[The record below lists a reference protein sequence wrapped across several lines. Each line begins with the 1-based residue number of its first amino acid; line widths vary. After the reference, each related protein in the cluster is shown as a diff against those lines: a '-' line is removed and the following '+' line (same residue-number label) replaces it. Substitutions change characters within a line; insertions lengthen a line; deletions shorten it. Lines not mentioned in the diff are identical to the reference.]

1 MLYENILN
9 KTENYGDELMNFG
22 LITTDVTAGEV
33 PGDATPCTDFESR
46 IYILKAKENKRVVC
60 YAKRKSDRI

>member
-1 MLYENILN
+1 MNQAYSRIKLQGLDPDMLYENILN

-33 PGDATPCTDFESR
+33 R
-46 IYILKAKENKRVVC
+46 VMQLHVQILNQEF
-60 YAKRKSDRI
+60 IF

>member
-1 MLYENILN
+1 MNQAYSRIKLQGLDPDMLYENILN

-33 PGDATPCTDFESR
+33 QVMQLHVQ
-46 IYILKAKENKRVVC
+46 ILNQEF
-60 YAKRKSDRI
+60 IF